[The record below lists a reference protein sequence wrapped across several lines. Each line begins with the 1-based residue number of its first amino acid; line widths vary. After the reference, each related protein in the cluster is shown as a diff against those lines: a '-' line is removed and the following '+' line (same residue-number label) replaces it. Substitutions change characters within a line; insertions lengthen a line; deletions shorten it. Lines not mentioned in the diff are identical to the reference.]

1 MTENKGGGLGFLLT
15 QAAQRW
21 RNEVANALR
30 DLDVT
35 PPQFFVL
42 MTLLRERKR
51 ASSPVTQRDVAERTG
66 ADANTTSQVVRTLEA
81 RSLVVRATHP
91 TDSRAVALSLS
102 DEGLEVARQC
112 SARVRTVN
120 ERFFR
125 QADATA
131 LAKQLGTLL
140 GE

>member
-1 MTENKGGGLGFLLT
+1 MTENKGGGLGFLLA

-21 RNEVANALR
+21 RNEVAGALR

-51 ASSPVTQRDVAERTG
+51 TSMPVTQRDVAERTG
-66 ADANTTSQVVRTLEA
+66 SDANTTSQVVRTLEA

-102 DEGLEVARQC
+102 NDGAEIARQC
-112 SARVRTVN
+112 SLRVRGVN

-125 QADATA
+125 GVDGSA
-131 LAKQLGTLL
+131 LAKQLGALL
-140 GE
+140 G

>member
-1 MTENKGGGLGFLLT
+1 MTEGKGGGLGFLLA

-21 RNEVANALR
+21 RNEVSGALR

-42 MTLLRERKR
+42 MTLMRERNR
-51 ASSPVTQRDVAERTG
+51 TGTPVTQRDVAERTG
-66 ADANTTSQVVRTLEA
+66 ADANTTSQIVRTLEA
-81 RSLVVRATHP
+81 RSLVVRGEHP

-102 DEGLEVARQC
+102 DAGVDVARQC
-112 SARVRTVN
+112 SARVRGVN

-125 QADATA
+125 HVERDELAEQ
-131 LAKQLGTLL
+131 LAKLL
-140 GE
+140 DQ

>member
-1 MTENKGGGLGFLLT
+1 MTENKGGGLGFLLA

-51 ASSPVTQRDVAERTG
+51 TSSPVTQRDVAERTG
-66 ADANTTSQVVRTLEA
+66 ADANTTSQVVRTLESRA
-81 RSLVVRATHP
+81 LVVRATHP
-91 TDSRAVALSLS
+91 TDSRAVALTLS
-102 DEGLEVARQC
+102 DDGLEVARQC
-112 SARVRTVN
+112 SQRVRTVN

-125 QADATA
+125 QADATV

>member
-1 MTENKGGGLGFLLT
+1 MTESRGGGLGFLLA

-21 RNEVANALR
+21 RNEVAGALR

-42 MTLLRERKR
+42 MTLLRERNR
-51 ASSPVTQRDVAERTG
+51 SNAPVTQRDVAERTG
-66 ADANTTSQVVRTLEA
+66 SDANTTSQIVRALEA
-81 RSLVVRATHP
+81 RALVVRGEHP

-102 DEGLEVARQC
+102 SAGHDIAKEC
-112 SARVRTVN
+112 SLRVRGVN

-125 QADATA
+125 HVERDELSKQ
-131 LAKQLGTLL
+131 LAKLL
-140 GE
+140 E